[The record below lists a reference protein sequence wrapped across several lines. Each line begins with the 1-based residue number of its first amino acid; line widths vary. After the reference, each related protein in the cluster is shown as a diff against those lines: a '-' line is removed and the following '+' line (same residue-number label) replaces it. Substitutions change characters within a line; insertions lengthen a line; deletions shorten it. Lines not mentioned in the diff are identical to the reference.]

1 MNTVLMTVRE
11 YSPLIVKNKE
21 LVTDTFGIVILK
33 LLGLGNFKKRM
44 LLIFW
49 ITASKRGEEN
59 VKSHDYNSII
69 ITLFIS

>member
-44 LLIFW
+44 LLIF
-49 ITASKRGEEN
+49 
-59 VKSHDYNSII
+59 
-69 ITLFIS
+69 